1 MAAHTKADQIALELE
16 AAIASGSIP
25 ADTVLRQGRLAEQ
38 FGVSRTPIREALR
51 LLAAE
56 GLVSFSPNRGV
67 RVRATGSDE
76 LTEAFR
82 IRAELEGLAVELA
95 TPRMSVEDHEHLLR
109 AELRY
114 AELTHRLI
122 EGAVADEQASLAV
135 EWLRANDE
143 FHFTIVRAAG
153 APMLARLVDGV
164 RRQFSGQALWN
175 ADADAL
181 RRIVDPG
188 LTEHRLIR
196 EAMLAGAGDAARS
209 VMQRHVIGAGEI
221 VKDVLADVGVK
232 RNSGSQM

>member
-1 MAAHTKADQIALELE
+1 MAGHTKADQIALELE
-16 AAIASGSIP
+16 AAIASGSIA

-51 LLAAE
+51 LLAAQ

-67 RVRATGSDE
+67 RVRTTGRDE

-95 TPRMSVEDHEHLLR
+95 TPRMTVEDHEHLLL
-109 AELRY
+109 AERRY

-122 EGAVADEQASLAV
+122 DRAAAGERASLAV
-135 EWLRANDE
+135 EWLQANDE
-143 FHFTIVRAAG
+143 FHVSIVRAAG
-153 APMLARLVDGV
+153 SPMLARLIDGV
-164 RRQFSGQALWN
+164 RRQFSGQALWS

-196 EAMLAGAGDAARS
+196 EAMVAGAGDAARS
-209 VMQRHVIGAGEI
+209 IMQRHVIGAGEI
-221 VKDVLADVGVK
+221 VKDLLADVGATPS
-232 RNSGSQM
+232 SGSQI